1 MKKITQLYISVLS
14 LLALITTN
22 VIASEVHIS
31 DDKDRKILNK
41 KIDVDQDSPDTLKH
55 LALKYIIKHNNQLNL
70 GQNFRVSY
78 ITYVED
84 ERKSAYVGYEATTKS
99 GKETLIKI
107 QLIKD
112 FNGWRAVNQ
121 LRKNQINSAH
131 PVWEDIQGT
140 ERRIDKTKAE
150 LVVAKKLESYLNN
163 SDIISKVRTSSVNCY
178 LTKTRH
184 KASCRAVYGTKGKV
198 FNDCHDKNYLLKKDK
213 SYWIVQEEILSNQR
227 VDYKTGELITK
238 KPFSMSCS

>member
-1 MKKITQLYISVLS
+1 MKKITQLYISALS

-22 VIASEVHIS
+22 VIAGEVHIS

-41 KIDVDQDSPDTLKH
+41 KVDVDLDSPDTLKH
-55 LALKYIIKHNNQLNL
+55 LTMKYIIKHNSHLKL
-70 GQNFRVSY
+70 GKSYRVSY
-78 ITYVED
+78 VTYVED
-84 ERKSAYVGYEATTKS
+84 ERKSGFVGYEATTKS
-99 GKETLIKI
+99 GEETLIKI

-112 FNGWRAVNQ
+112 INGWRAVNQ

-131 PVWEDIQGT
+131 PVWEDIQGS
-140 ERRIDKTKAE
+140 ERRVDKTKAE
-150 LVVAKKLESYLNN
+150 LVVAKKLESYLNK

-184 KASCRAVYGTKGKV
+184 KASCRAVFGTKGIV
-198 FNDCHDKNYLLKKDK
+198 SNDCHDKNYLLTKDK
-213 SYWIVQEEILSNQR
+213 SYWIIQEEILSNQR
-227 VDYKTGELITK
+227 VDYKTGELITR